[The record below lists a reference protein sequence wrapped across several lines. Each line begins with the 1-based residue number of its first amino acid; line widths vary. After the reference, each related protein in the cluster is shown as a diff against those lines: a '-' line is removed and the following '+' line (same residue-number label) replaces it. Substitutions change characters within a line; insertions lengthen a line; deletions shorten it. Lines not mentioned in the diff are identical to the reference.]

1 MAPASLSPCAWSQH
15 LQAKRLFYLHL
26 IGLAILARFL
36 LPRCRGFY
44 LAPHDSN
51 IDFELVED
59 VLRYFT
65 RNPNAADTV
74 EGLARWRLVDE
85 VIHSNLKQVASAV
98 AWLVSQGMLVEE
110 STSPQTKVVRLN
122 EQQLGQIERFLL
134 QVSSKARKRPARKK
148 TQGSER

>member
-1 MAPASLSPCAWSQH
+1 MNLIELATLAP
-15 LQAKRLFYLHL
+15 
-26 IGLAILARFL
+26 FL
-36 LPRCRGFY
+36 LSGCRGFY
-44 LAPHDSN
+44 LAPRDSN

-85 VIHSNLKQVASAV
+85 VIHSNLEHVAEAV

-110 STSPQTKVVRLN
+110 STSPLTKVVRLN
-122 EQQLGQIERFLL
+122 EQELGQIKRFLQ
-134 QVSSKARKRPARKK
+134 QVKSKARKRPAKK
-148 TQGSER
+148 KKK